1 MISQFDCCG
10 TPIKWFQTNSSI
22 IDKSSAR
29 EIIEDEEY
37 IEKGL
42 DHLIGHASKSSSRFP
57 SHLSPYQVVILPL
70 STARYPNI
78 DQ

>member
-42 DHLIGHASKSSSRFP
+42 DHLIGHASKRLAAFP
-57 SHLSPYQVVILPL
+57 SQFVALPGRDIASLDCQV
-70 STARYPNI
+70 SEH
-78 DQ
+78 